1 MRPIFS
7 TNSTGQQKM
16 FATQVFE
23 LHQLLKVQKLIAMS
37 SNLPLEDNAY
47 ESMPVCTSEEQCVPT
62 IDPGKFPKSS
72 VAYFNHNSEITI
84 NKWKLDSKEASR
96 HSSIPYRQRQVQKLI
111 AML

>member
-1 MRPIFS
+1 
-7 TNSTGQQKM
+7 M

-96 HSSIPYRQRQVQKLI
+96 QSSIPCRQRQVQKLI